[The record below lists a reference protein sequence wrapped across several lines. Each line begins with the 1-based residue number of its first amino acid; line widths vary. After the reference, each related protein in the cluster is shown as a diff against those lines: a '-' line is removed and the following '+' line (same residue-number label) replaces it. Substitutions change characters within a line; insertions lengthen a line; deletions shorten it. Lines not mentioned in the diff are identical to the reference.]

1 MPAPFLSLSLSL
13 SRGALLAATLL
24 CLPGVAPWAQTAPA
38 LVGGGTHAVTGAD
51 VLAETMPMDA
61 AARTNLLASP
71 DAVLNTATNLY
82 VRRLMSE
89 QAVAQKIDQQPEV
102 QRLLQ
107 IVRERVLADA
117 LGRETEAQ
125 ARPTEPVLEQLARQ
139 NYQVMPQRFQQPER
153 VHVRHI
159 LIPASAPDAR
169 AQAEALRQ
177 QLQQQGASFKEL
189 ARKHSKDP
197 GSARKDGDLG
207 FITRG
212 KMVAPFEEAAFAL
225 EQPGQLSA
233 VVETRFGFH
242 LIELVEKRPAGLQPF
257 EEVKAQLVKEAAGG
271 VAAAARQDLVR
282 SVLDAAKPHPEA
294 IEAFSATYR

>member
-1 MPAPFLSLSLSL
+1 MPTPSFPLPLSL
-13 SRGALLAATLL
+13 SRSALLAAALL

-38 LVGGGTHAVTGAD
+38 LMGEGAHAITGAD
-51 VLAETMPMDA
+51 VLAETMPLDA
-61 AARTNLLASP
+61 TARTNVLSSP

-89 QAVAQKIDQQPEV
+89 QAVEQKIDQQPEV

-117 LGRETEAQ
+117 LGREKEAQ

-139 NYQVMPQRFQQPER
+139 NYQAMPQRFQQPER

-159 LIPASAPDAR
+159 LIPTSAPDAR
-169 AQAEALRQ
+169 TQAEALHQ
-177 QLQQQGASFKEL
+177 QLQQGASFPEL
-189 ARKHSKDP
+189 ARTHSKDP

-225 EQPGQLSA
+225 DQPGQLSA

-242 LIELVEKRPAGLQPF
+242 VIELVEKRPAGLQPF

-271 VAAAARQDLVR
+271 VGMAARQDLVR
-282 SVLDAAKPHPEA
+282 SLLEAAKPHPEA

>member
-1 MPAPFLSLSLSL
+1 MPTSSFPLPLSLL
-13 SRGALLAATLL
+13 RGAFVAATLL
-24 CLPGVAPWAQTAPA
+24 CLPGVALWAQTAPA
-38 LVGGGTHAVTGAD
+38 LVGAGAQAVTGAD

-61 AARTNLLASP
+61 ASRTNLLSSP
-71 DAVLNTATNLY
+71 DAVLHTATNLY
-82 VRRLMSE
+82 VRRAMSE
-89 QAVAQKIDQQPEV
+89 QAVAQKIDQQPDV

-117 LGRETEAQ
+117 LGRQKEEQ

-139 NYQVMPQRFQQPER
+139 NYQAMPQRFQQPER

-177 QLQQQGASFKEL
+177 QLEQGASFKEL

-225 EQPGQLSA
+225 DKPGQLSA

-242 LIELVEKRPAGLQPF
+242 VIELVEKRTAGLQPF

-271 VAAAARQDLVR
+271 VATAARQDLAR
-282 SVLDAAKPHPEA
+282 SVLEAAKPHPEA

>member
-1 MPAPFLSLSLSL
+1 MPAPSFPLSLSL
-13 SRGALLAATLL
+13 SRGAFLAATLL
-24 CLPGVAPWAQTAPA
+24 CLPTVAPWAQTAPA
-38 LVGGGTHAVTGAD
+38 LVGGGAHAVTGAD
-51 VLAETMPMDA
+51 VLAETMPLDA
-61 AARTNLLASP
+61 TARTNLLSSP
-71 DAVLNTATNLY
+71 DAVLHTATNLY

-117 LGRETEAQ
+117 LGRQTEAQ

-139 NYQVMPQRFQQPER
+139 NYLAMPQRFQQPER

-177 QLQQQGASFKEL
+177 QLEQGASFKEL

-225 EQPGQLSA
+225 DKPGQLSA

-242 LIELVEKRPAGLQPF
+242 VIELVEKRPAGLQPF
-257 EEVKAQLVKEAAGG
+257 EEVKDQLVKEAAGG

-282 SVLDAAKPHPEA
+282 SVLEAAKPHSEA